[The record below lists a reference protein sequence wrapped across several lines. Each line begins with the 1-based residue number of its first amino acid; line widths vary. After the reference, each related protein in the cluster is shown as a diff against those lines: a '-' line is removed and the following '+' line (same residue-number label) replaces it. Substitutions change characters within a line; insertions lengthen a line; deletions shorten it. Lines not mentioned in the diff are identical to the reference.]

1 MDNSQGLVNGYLTKI
16 KQLAAKHQMGESL
29 DSLTPKMEESIREA
43 RDHFSV
49 WINGTPEENWAY
61 YVGQIGFIADL
72 TSDEKYKSAM
82 LHAVGIAK
90 KLSPPTRPSK

>member
-16 KQLAAKHQMGESL
+16 RQLATKHQMGESL

-43 RDHFSV
+43 HEHFSV
-49 WINGTPEENWAY
+49 WINGTPEENWAH

-82 LHAVGIAK
+82 LHAAGIAK
-90 KLSPPTRPSK
+90 KLPPPTRPIK

>member
-29 DSLTPKMEESIREA
+29 ESLKPKMEESIREA
-43 RDHFSV
+43 HEHFAIWV
-49 WINGTPEENWAY
+49 NGTPEDNWAH

-72 TSDEKYKSAM
+72 SSDEKYKSAM
-82 LHAVGIAK
+82 LQALGLAK
-90 KLSPPTRPSK
+90 KSSPPIRPIK